1 MARDIPTVVTDAFTP
16 DEAVADANGDEL
28 EHGADDPTGPSAAE
42 KAEEDEALHRLER
55 VDYVPDSQVTEP
67 DIAFSK
73 LEMMAT
79 LLSGGFTAG
88 QSNVKYALGFEVDLE
103 GFNKLTSEFGRGKGG
118 YDVTWNQIAVGQGVE
133 VVAGSFNRDADG
145 QPRFK
150 FKVLLPSSELSR
162 SIGRLGAKAKGRA
175 KLVLEP
181 MQGTFG
187 LPDGTEVDLTARAE

>member
-16 DEAVADANGDEL
+16 DAVADDNGDEL

-42 KAEEDEALHRLER
+42 KADEEAALHRLER
-55 VDYVPDSQVTEP
+55 VEYVPDSQVTEEP
-67 DIAFSK
+67 IEFAK

-88 QSNVKYALGFEVDLE
+88 QSNVKYALGFETDLE
-103 GFNKLTSEFGRGKGG
+103 GFNKLTGEFGRGKGG

-133 VVAGSFNRDADG
+133 VVGGTFNRDSDG

-150 FKVLLPSSELSR
+150 FKVLLPSSELAHSL
-162 SIGRLGAKAKGRA
+162 GRMAAKAKGRA